1 VNAGKVE
8 QEEMGKRIYSEI
20 NVLQNEYKK
29 NKDQVIDFLIE
40 NVLVVDM
47 TIPDVVKGKFTI
59 G

>member
-8 QEEMGKRIYSEI
+8 QEEMGKKIYSEI

-40 NVLVVDM
+40 NVLAVDM